1 VDWLPWPYI
10 SGNDNA
16 MAIRWAGVFPALTT
30 PFRADERLDLD
41 ALERK
46 IDAQLAAGV
55 QGLILA
61 GSLGEAGTLSREEKL
76 ELLRV
81 TRVRVAGRVPVLLNL
96 AESRT
101 HDALLFAE
109 AARAAGAD
117 GLMVLPPL
125 RYRADGEEVVAWFEA
140 IARESDL
147 PLMLYHNP
155 VDYGIGLDLRQL
167 ERLLR
172 MPTVQ
177 AIKESTRDVTQVLRL
192 KAAFGDRLAI
202 LCGVDTL
209 ALESFLLGADGW
221 VAGLVNAFPR
231 ETMAVYRLAQ
241 AGDWE
246 KARAIYRWFMP
257 LLELDIHPK
266 LVQYIKLAEE
276 MAGEG
281 PSVVR
286 APRRLPEGEELARVR
301 AVISEGLRLRPALG

>member
-1 VDWLPWPYI
+1 
-10 SGNDNA
+10 

-30 PFRADERLDLD
+30 PFRADERLDLH
-41 ALERK
+41 ALEQK

-61 GSLGEAGTLSREEKL
+61 GSLGEAGTLGREEKL

-101 HDALLFAE
+101 HDALIFAE
-109 AARAAGAD
+109 SARAAGAD

-140 IARESDL
+140 VARATDL
-147 PLMLYHNP
+147 PLMLYNNP
-155 VDYGIGLDLRQL
+155 VDYGIGLDLHQL

-172 MPTVQ
+172 LPTVQ

-192 KAAFGDRLAI
+192 RAAFGDRLAI

-231 ETMAVYRLAQ
+231 ETMAIHRLAL
-241 AGDWE
+241 AGEWE
-246 KARAIYRWFMP
+246 KAREIYRWFMP

-301 AVISEGLRLRPALG
+301 GIIAEGLRLRPTLD